1 MDFRLIEDLARNE
14 MTGCKFTVF
23 VGNAFFPE
31 GSGDVPR
38 MLDLD
43 EFVASPM
50 EDPDANA
57 LDVRDILDVGCPGEG
72 NSGSKE
78 IGTFV
83 DHVPDAV
90 ATE

>member
-14 MTGCKFTVF
+14 VTGCKFTVF
-23 VGNAFFPE
+23 VGNSLVLQ
-31 GSGDVPR
+31 GSGDVSR
-38 MLDLD
+38 MLNLD
-43 EFVASPM
+43 ELVAPPM

-57 LDVRDILDVGCPGEG
+57 PDVRDIPDMGCSGEG

-78 IGTFV
+78 IGSFV

-90 ATE
+90 AT